1 RRGKLHEVFD
11 PSFDWKECMDNKF
24 TEQKLNYIHD
34 NPCRGE
40 WNLAK
45 NPECYVHSSAKY
57 YATGEQGIYE
67 VISYALLAD
76 IDLAKALRK
85 V

>member
-1 RRGKLHEVFD
+1 
-11 PSFDWKECMDNKF
+11 MDDQF
-24 TEQKLNYIHD
+24 MEQKLNYIHE

-45 NPECYVHSSAKY
+45 YPEDYMHSSAKY

-67 VISYALLAD
+67 VMSYALLAD
-76 IDLAKALRK
+76 IDLTKA

>member
-1 RRGKLHEVFD
+1 MGEVIPGIGGSEVSGIF
-11 PSFDWKECMDNKF
+11 N
-24 TEQKLNYIHD
+24 

-45 NPECYVHSSAKY
+45 NPEGYMHSSAKY

-67 VISYALLAD
+67 VMSYALLAD

-85 V
+85 I